1 MSLFRDWRNQLSWGR
16 VCAAVALVVAVREQF
31 RGADVPHVAL
41 WLSVAVGN
49 YSASKIVEAIT
60 SRGNE

>member
-16 VCAAVALVVAVREQF
+16 VCSAVALVVAVASQAK
-31 RGADVPHVAL
+31 GADVPHVAL

-49 YSASKIVEAIT
+49 YGLSKVTETICGK
-60 SRGNE
+60 GNL